1 MSATQSDLVV
11 EEVLQYWATQTG
23 TKPRSAKVIESI
35 RKRISSRLSDGFTPA
50 DLKRCVDF
58 AKWDEFYAFHGYFR
72 QPDVIWRNA
81 ERVQSILS
89 RVQRTA
95 ERPLPL

>member
-1 MSATQSDLVV
+1 MSAAQSDLVV
-11 EEVLQYWATQTG
+11 EDVFAYWQAETG
-23 TKPRSAKVIESI
+23 TKLRAQKTIDAAKSRI
-35 RKRISSRLSDGFTPA
+35 RRRLAEGYTPA

-58 AKWDEFYAFHGYFR
+58 ARYDEFYNLNGYYR

-81 ERVQSILS
+81 ERVQSILQ
-89 RVQRTA
+89 RVQRIS